1 MLRKKYKLCSTL
13 LELTLECNMRCIH
26 CGSSAGNRRENE
38 LSTNEWMDVCRQL
51 ADLDCG
57 SVTFSGGEPIL
68 RTDWYEIA
76 QFVTDLNMK
85 FSILSN
91 GIAINKDAI
100 DHLRKL
106 NPYGVAISIDGGKP
120 ETHDAI
126 RRVPG
131 SFQKCKESLNL
142 LQEAGIPVS
151 VVTTAH
157 KMNFRELPQI
167 RELLLNRGIA
177 WQIQIGNPMGR
188 FQKDL
193 ALSYEEFYAVAMFIA
208 STRKQYSYKEM
219 PITGAHCI
227 GYHSKILPNVTLSP
241 WSGCHAGINVISIQ
255 SNGGI
260 KGCLSLPDNLIEGNA
275 RERRLADIWNNPD
288 AFSYNRKF
296 TLDDL
301 NNDCRECKYG
311 KSCKGG
317 CQSQSTSSV
326 GKMHCDPYCLN
337 LIEKE
342 MIAK

>member
-1 MLRKKYKLCSTL
+1 
-13 LELTLECNMRCIH
+13 MRCIH

-57 SVTFSGGEPIL
+57 SIIFSGGEPLL
-68 RTDWYEIA
+68 RSDWYEIA
-76 QFVTDLNMK
+76 QCVTDLNMK

-91 GIAINKDAI
+91 GLAINEDTVNR
-100 DHLRKL
+100 LRKL
-106 NPYGVAISIDGGKP
+106 NPYGVAISIDGAKP

-126 RRVPG
+126 RKVPG
-131 SFQKCKESLNL
+131 SFQKCKEALNL
-142 LQEAGIPVS
+142 LQTAGIPAS

-157 KMNFRELPQI
+157 KMNFKELPQI

-193 ALSYEEFYAVAMFIA
+193 VLSYEEFYAVAMFIA
-208 STRKQYSYKEM
+208 STRKQYSYKEI

-255 SNGGI
+255 SNGGV
-260 KGCLSLPDNLIEGNA
+260 KGCLSLPDDLIEGNVK
-275 RERRLADIWNNPD
+275 ENQLADMWNNPD

-296 TLDDL
+296 TVEDL
-301 NNDCRECKYG
+301 NNDCRDCRHG

-317 CQSQSTSSV
+317 CLSQSTSST
-326 GKMHCDPYCLN
+326 GKRHCDPYCLYRLEN
-337 LIEKE
+337 E
-342 MIAK
+342 MITH